1 LLRVSYSDPS
11 IALIDALPAARTVGL
26 ADPLQPAA
34 GLVEGELVLGIGL
47 DDQAAA
53 QLLRAA
59 RTAKVAGV
67 VLADPAPV
75 LTELAGELNIELHR
89 LPPSLSWRQLHQQL
103 TDRLRAQPVRGDD
116 ELAELAQTIA
126 TLTGGLVTI
135 EDTSA
140 RILAYSRSSDEV
152 DELRRLSILGRSGPP
167 AYLAL
172 LREWGVY
179 DRLAASEEVVEI
191 AEHPAS
197 GVRRRLAVGVFAGRR
212 QLGTIWLQQGST
224 EFSPHARQA
233 LLGAA
238 RLTAEQLTGRSR
250 LREDDGLA
258 TLLAGHDSGV
268 LARMGRDAGKPCA
281 VAVFAPSAGTDP
293 AADRIV
299 LEELSAIVT
308 VHGAALRRRSL
319 TGVLDRR
326 VYLLLPNLASS
337 EIAHPMI
344 ENALAAVRQ
353 HLDPQV
359 RAGIGACVESVA
371 AAPRSRHTAD
381 LALGVDQVTGL
392 LDFAAVRA
400 RLITA
405 LAENSVAQQAEL
417 LDVRF
422 TELIGADPDSARTLL
437 GYLDTGSDV
446 RRVADELDVHQ
457 TTVRYRLRRAAASL
471 GLDLADPEDRLSAQ
485 LQLRCG
491 LRSRDKAR

>member
-1 LLRVSYSDPS
+1 MNHSDPS
-11 IALIDALPAARTVGL
+11 SELMDALPAGRTVGL
-26 ADPLQPAA
+26 ADPLRPAA
-34 GLVEGELVLGIGL
+34 GLAEGELVLGMGL
-47 DDQAAA
+47 DSAGAA

-59 RTAKVAGV
+59 RTAKVAAV
-67 VLADPAPV
+67 VLADPDPA
-75 LTELAGELNIELHR
+75 LTALAAESGVELHR
-89 LPPSLSWRQLHQQL
+89 LPATLSWRQLHQQL
-103 TDRLRAQPVRGDD
+103 TDRLGRQPVRGDD

-140 RILAYSRSSDEV
+140 RVLAYSRSSDEV

-197 GVRRRLAVGVFAGRR
+197 GVRRRLAVGVFAGQR

-224 EFSPHARQA
+224 EFNPHARQA

-250 LREDDGLA
+250 LREDDGLVA
-258 TLLAGHDSGV
+258 LLAGHGSGV
-268 LARMGRDAGKPCA
+268 LARLGRDAGKPCA
-281 VAVFAPSAGTDP
+281 VAVFAPGGGADP
-293 AADRIV
+293 AADRV
-299 LEELSAIVT
+299 ALEELSAIVT

-319 TGVLDRR
+319 TGVLDGR
-326 VYLLLPNLASS
+326 VYLLLPNLATS
-337 EIAHPMI
+337 EIAHPML
-344 ENALAAVRQ
+344 ENALTAVRR
-353 HLDPQV
+353 HLDPRT
-359 RAGIGACVESVA
+359 RAGLGGCVESVA
-371 AAPRSRHTAD
+371 SAARSRHTAD
-381 LALGVDQVTGL
+381 LALSVEPATGL

-400 RLITA
+400 RLVTA
-405 LAENSVAQQAEL
+405 VAENSVAQQAEL
-417 LDVRF
+417 HDARF
-422 TELIGADPDSARTLL
+422 AELIEADPDSAWTLL

-446 RRVADELDVHQ
+446 RRVAAELGIHQ
-457 TTVRYRLRRAAASL
+457 TTVRYRLRRAVATV